1 MNGGYY
7 DSDSGMNLLPGDP
20 ITITVTRVVQP
31 ATTTTVLSYIS
42 SQSVPA
48 TLPNGSPPP
57 PHTTTWTTTSYA
69 QAPSTTLSTLVQ
81 SSTASLPRTSTVS
94 VGTGDL
100 ESGDSNQGLEPVSG
114 SSAPKKVPSGVL
126 IGVILACILVAFGV
140 AVYVIRTRYVRRR
153 QRLRKGWTSSKASHL
168 SVAPEPK
175 VSFSSSSPHAQQV
188 AMLVKPK
195 SERSPLTLD
204 ITETMP
210 LAPPNSYGNESQSP
224 VSATLT
230 SSQSPVYGPP
240 ATKALGQPIT
250 TVVSTFI
257 TTLPDELAITV
268 GESIRV
274 LAEYDDGWALCLNSR
289 GEQGMIP
296 MECLDGRYS
305 IVAESISGNRG
316 AGGNLRR
323 VSSLQPGSVGSV
335 GRF

>member
-1 MNGGYY
+1 M
-7 DSDSGMNLLPGDP
+7 
-20 ITITVTRVVQP
+20 TF
-31 ATTTTVLSYIS
+31 
-42 SQSVPA
+42 
-48 TLPNGSPPP
+48 
-57 PHTTTWTTTSYA
+57 
-69 QAPSTTLSTLVQ
+69 STLGQ
-81 SSTASLPRTSTVS
+81 STTASLPRTSTVS
-94 VGTGDL
+94 IATGDR

-126 IGVILACILVAFGV
+126 IGVILTCILVAFGV

-153 QRLRKGWTSSKASHL
+153 QRLRKGWTSSKVSHL
-168 SVAPEPK
+168 SVALEPK
-175 VSFSSSSPHAQQV
+175 VPFSSSPPHAQQV
-188 AMLVKPK
+188 PMLVK
-195 SERSPLTLD
+195 SRSSPLTLD

-240 ATKALGQPIT
+240 ATKAVGQPIT

-274 LAEYDDGWALCLNSR
+274 LAEYDDGWALCLNTR

-296 MECLDGRYS
+296 MECLDGRFS
-305 IVAESISGNRG
+305 IVADSISGNRG

-323 VSSLQPGSVGSV
+323 VSSLQPGSVGFL